1 MLCNAPWSHLWQET
15 TGKIKPCCVFGED
28 IYSDYNTL
36 QEAFNG
42 KETLSLRKRM
52 LNDEDIVGCR
62 GCTMKQDFDE
72 YDRTPKL
79 RYVEL
84 SFDNNYKVVY
94 VIFLV
99 ILSILIYFIIS
110 LLTKAF
116 KLSDIK
122 IKY

>member
-28 IYSDYNTL
+28 IYSSYNTL
-36 QEAFNG
+36 QEAFEG

-72 YDRTPKL
+72 YDRN
-79 RYVEL
+79 
-84 SFDNNYKVVY
+84 S
-94 VIFLV
+94 I
-99 ILSILIYFIIS
+99 ILEYICS
-110 LLTKAF
+110 
-116 KLSDIK
+116 
-122 IKY
+122 